1 MFIITIDGP
10 ASSGKGTIASLIAD
24 KLGFKY
30 LESGAIYRVIGLLA
44 LENDCLD
51 DDKLSKLLDIL
62 KDVDLQFKN
71 NQVLLNERD
80 VTNLI
85 RNEKV
90 GMLASSF
97 ASIPN
102 VRSAVLDF
110 QRSFAVEPGLVT
122 DGRDMGSV
130 VFPSADLKIFLT
142 ASSEVRA
149 DRRHKQLLQKNVE
162 SDYQSILED
171 IIKRDKQDSERS
183 VAPLTFDESFVRIDN
198 STLTINETI
207 DQIIGLYNNK

>member
-51 DDKLSKLLDIL
+51 TNNLSKLLDIL
-62 KDVDLQFKN
+62 KDVDLQFKS

-130 VFPSADLKIFLT
+130 VFPNADLKIFLT

-149 DRRHKQLLQKNVE
+149 DRRHKQLLQKNVG

-198 STLTINETI
+198 STLTIDETI